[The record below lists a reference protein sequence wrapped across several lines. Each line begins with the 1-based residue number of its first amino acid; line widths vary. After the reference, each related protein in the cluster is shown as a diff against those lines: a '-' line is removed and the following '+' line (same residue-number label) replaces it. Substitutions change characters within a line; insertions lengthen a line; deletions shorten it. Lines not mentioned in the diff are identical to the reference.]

1 MSNPGTHLPPSP
13 LGAGP
18 PTSTASLRA
27 RVRDACPA
35 TYLHAGGATLA
46 TLQVPAKVQTR
57 SRFLRSVGGKVGILL
72 GLATVLGGCVTSNM
86 LKSLNRPAEF
96 QKLYGDHVR
105 IVTLQTIPS
114 NPWRGLSI
122 KGWTFDHVTFR
133 ETLFDAD
140 TFENVHFQ
148 DCTFDDVTMQN
159 SVFRNCTFRNCQSLS
174 GLWQGNNFIG
184 GKISY
189 LETAKSSNS
198 DYIGT
203 WKHNSFENMTLQDMT
218 ITHQGGDWESFVF
231 KNVIFRNND
240 IRYANVGGE
249 FHQCTFEGNAIGTG
263 MGTCGLQGTFHQCT
277 FGKNHVVDRMI
288 EGRFIAPKFLQS
300 YDGHF
305 DLFGDFEDVD
315 LPVRNVKVG
324 IGRKSRNVR
333 ISGPLKGFRG
343 GGDDI
348 EFHDVFPGGVGLG
361 GGHRIKATDIDAGEF
376 SFDDGT
382 FVDCVFRNVYV
393 KDLVFMNGPQFVR
406 CTFENFLIT
415 RGIYQDKPYATF
427 EDCKFINVRRAP
439 NVLVREW
446 DDTPPPPPYEYT
458 FPWESSP
465 GVSKPDTP

>member
-13 LGAGP
+13 FRAGP
-18 PTSTASLRA
+18 PPSMASLRE
-27 RVRDACPA
+27 RVRGEWPA
-35 TYLHAGGATLA
+35 ADLPLGGATLA

-57 SRFLRSVGGKVGILL
+57 SRFLRSVGGKLGILL

-122 KGWTFDHVTFR
+122 KGWTFNHVTFR

-140 TFENVHFQ
+140 TFENVHFR

-203 WKHNSFENMTLQDMT
+203 WKRNSFEDMTLEDMT
-218 ITHQGGDWESFVF
+218 ITHQGGDWGSFVF
-231 KNVIFRNND
+231 KNVDFKNND
-240 IRYANVGGE
+240 FRYAYVGGE
-249 FHQCTFEGNAIGTG
+249 FHQCTFEGNAIGRVG
-263 MGTCGLQGTFHQCT
+263 SGGTCGLWGAFHQCT
-277 FGKNHVVDRMI
+277 FGKNHVVQRQI
-288 EGRFIAPKFLQS
+288 QGQFIAPKFLHS
-300 YDGHF
+300 YDGYF
-305 DLFGDFEDVD
+305 DFYGDFEDVD
-315 LPVRNVKVG
+315 LPVKNVDIG
-324 IGRKSRNVR
+324 IGEGSKNVR
-333 ISGPLKGFRG
+333 FLWPLKSFG
-343 GGDDI
+343 GGGENI
-348 EFHDVFPGGVGLG
+348 EFHDVFPGGIDLRRGT
-361 GGHRIKATDIDAGEF
+361 RIKATDIDAGVF
-376 SFDDGT
+376 FFGKGP
-382 FVDCVFRNVYV
+382 FIDCVFKNVYV
-393 KDLVFMNGPQFVR
+393 KKLGFSNGPRFVR
-406 CTFENFLIT
+406 CTFENFLISQI
-415 RGIYQDKPYATF
+415 IYQNKPYASF
-427 EDCKFINVRRAP
+427 EDCKFINIRRAP
-439 NVLVREW
+439 NVTVMNNDMDLVR
-446 DDTPPPPPYEYT
+446 YEYT